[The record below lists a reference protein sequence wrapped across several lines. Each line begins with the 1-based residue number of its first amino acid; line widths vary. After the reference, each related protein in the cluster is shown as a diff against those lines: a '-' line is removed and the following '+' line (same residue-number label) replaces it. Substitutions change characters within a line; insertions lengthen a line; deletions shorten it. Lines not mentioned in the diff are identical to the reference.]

1 MVCKNCAVMT
11 LYPASPALIAR
22 LRHALPVLALAAAGW
37 AGPAQAE
44 KADRDKPINI
54 VSERGGRLDVIKQRT
69 EFNGSVVLSKGS
81 MVLRAERLDVRE
93 TSDGYYQAFANG
105 EAGKPVTFRQA
116 RDVPGEFI
124 EGSAE
129 QLEYDSRAD
138 TVRFIGNAVVRR
150 MRGAAVSDEVT
161 GAVINYDNRS
171 EVFSVDGGQNSPHPN
186 GKVRVVMMP
195 RAASAPEPAPSA
207 PPLQL
212 QPSTQLQP
220 RKPS

>member
-1 MVCKNCAVMT
+1 MIQPRSPFSRRPRRP
-11 LYPASPALIAR
+11 LASRAGL
-22 LRHALPVLALAAAGW
+22 LALALLAA
-37 AGPAQAE
+37 PALAA
-44 KADRDKPINI
+44 KSDRDKPINI
-54 VSERGGRLDVIKQRT
+54 VSERGGIVDVVKQRT
-69 EFNGSVVLSKGS
+69 EFNGDVVLSKGT

-93 TSDGYYQAFANG
+93 TADGYYMAYASG
-105 EAGKPVTFRQA
+105 AAGKPVTFRQA

-150 MRGAAVSDEVT
+150 MRGAAVSDEVN

-171 EVFSVDGGQNSPHPN
+171 EVFSVEGGQNSPHPT

-195 RAASAPEPAPSA
+195 RAASAPEPAASA
-207 PPLQL
+207 PAPLQL